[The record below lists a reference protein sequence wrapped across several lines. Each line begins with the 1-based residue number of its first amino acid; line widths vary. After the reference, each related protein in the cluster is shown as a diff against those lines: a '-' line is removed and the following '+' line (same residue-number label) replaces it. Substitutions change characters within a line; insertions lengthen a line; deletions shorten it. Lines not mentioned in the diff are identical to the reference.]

1 MCTARFLVSADNS
14 LYLWQ
19 KQEAA
24 EDPEP
29 PASAEEYMYA
39 VKWIMAKELEEGQE
53 WYLVRWQGYGAAH
66 DSWEPAPNL
75 AQSATDLV
83 AAYEARAAE
92 LVHTC
97 EQSLA
102 SRPCTYLLTD

>member
-1 MCTARFLVSADNS
+1 MCTARFWVSADNS

-24 EDPEP
+24 EE
-29 PASAEEYMYA
+29 YA
-39 VKWIMAKELEEGQE
+39 VEWIMAKELEEGQE

-66 DSWEPAPNL
+66 DSWEPASNL
-75 AQSATDLV
+75 AQSATELV

>member
-1 MCTARFLVSADNS
+1 MCTARFWVSADNS

-24 EDPEP
+24 AEDSEP
-29 PASAEEYMYA
+29 PASAEEYA
-39 VKWIMAKELEEGQE
+39 VEWIMAKEKLEEGQD

-66 DSWEPAPNL
+66 DSWEPVSNL

>member
-1 MCTARFLVSADNS
+1 MCTARFWVSADNS

-24 EDPEP
+24 EE
-29 PASAEEYMYA
+29 YA
-39 VKWIMAKELEEGQE
+39 VEWIMAKELEEGQE

-66 DSWEPAPNL
+66 DSWEPASNL
-75 AQSATDLV
+75 AQSAKELV

>member
-1 MCTARFLVSADNS
+1 MCTARFWVSADNS

-24 EDPEP
+24 EE
-29 PASAEEYMYA
+29 YA
-39 VKWIMAKELEEGQE
+39 VEWIMAKELEEGQE

-66 DSWEPAPNL
+66 DSWEPASNL

>member
-24 EDPEP
+24 EE
-29 PASAEEYMYA
+29 YA
-39 VKWIMAKELEEGQE
+39 VEWIMAKELEEGQE
-53 WYLVRWQGYGAAH
+53 WYLVRWQGYSAAH
-66 DSWEPAPNL
+66 DSWEPASNL